1 MQQYPSDRIRNVVL
15 LSQKG
20 AGKSSVAE
28 ALLYVTGGS
37 NRLGNILDGNTAS
50 DFQPEEIKHHTSLS
64 LTVLA
69 CEWKKSKVNLID
81 VPGDPEFVGEIL
93 SGTRV
98 ADAAVLVIDAQSGIE
113 VGTELAW
120 KYAEQADL
128 PVMFILNRMDR
139 ENIDLAAVVEELGE
153 AFGPVAALQLPYGS
167 GSNFTGVVD
176 LLGLKGIRFTSGKS
190 ELEDRP
196 EGIADDAAALR
207 DGLLDAV
214 VAVDDEL
221 TAKYLEDEEITE
233 AEMIT
238 ALHTGVRERSVFPL
252 LCMSSTENLGAAEV
266 LNAIVDILPS
276 ADESLEN
283 ANGEMAALAFKTIVD
298 PKLGHQTFLKVMS
311 GELVANTTAHNLNKR
326 ADERIGHIICPI
338 GRDHVEVPSI
348 AAGDICTVAKL
359 SDTLT
364 GDTLVA
370 NKNNGAGLPG
380 IDFPEP
386 NMALAISP
394 KTKSDIDKLGSAL
407 HRMTEED
414 PTLKVVRE
422 QATGETLLWG
432 MGDSHVNIAL
442 EKIQQKFGAQVD
454 ISTPQIPYKETLS
467 RSATANGRFKRQSGG
482 HGQFGDITI
491 ILESL
496 GGGTDDIEFKDEI
509 RGGAI
514 SKNFVPAVEKGVRGA
529 AEQGVLAGFPTVG
542 FRARLID
549 GKEHQ
554 VDSSDQAFQLAGA
567 MAFRE
572 GAANARPTLLEPI
585 HNFEIRVPDTFTG
598 PVIGDLNSRRG
609 RVSGTDQGAAGE
621 TVITAEI
628 PLAETQRYSIDL
640 KQITQGRGGFSSEF
654 VRYDEVPQ
662 HLHAAVIAEY
672 KKQEE

>member
-28 ALLYVTGGS
+28 ALLYVSGGS
-37 NRLGNILDGNTAS
+37 SRLGKIEDGNTAS
-50 DFQPEEIKHHTSLS
+50 DFQPEEIKHHTSSS
-64 LTVLA
+64 LAVLA

-98 ADAAVLVIDAQSGIE
+98 ADAAILVIDAQAGIE

-120 KYAEQADL
+120 KYAAQANL
-128 PVMFILNRMDR
+128 PVMFVLSRMDR
-139 ENIDLAAVVEELGE
+139 ENIEFAAVVEELGE

-167 GSNFTGVVD
+167 GAKFVGVVD
-176 LLGLKGIRFTSGKS
+176 LLGLKGIRFTGGKS
-190 ELEDRP
+190 ELEDCP
-196 EGIADDAAALR
+196 EAIADDAAALR

-221 TAKYLEDEEITE
+221 TEKYLEDEEITE
-233 AEMIT
+233 AEMKT

-276 ADESLEN
+276 ADEPLEDR
-283 ANGEMAALAFKTIVD
+283 NGEMTALAFKTIVD
-298 PKLGHQTFLKVMS
+298 PQLGHQTFLKVMS
-311 GELVANTTAHNLNKR
+311 GELAANTTAHNLNKR
-326 ADERIGHIICPI
+326 ADERIGHVICPV
-338 GRDHVEVPSI
+338 GREHVEVPSI

-370 NKNNGAGLPG
+370 DKNNGSGLPG

-394 KTKSDIDKLGSAL
+394 RSKSDIDKLGTAL

-432 MGDSHVNIAL
+432 MGDSHVNIAM
-442 EKIQQKFGAQVD
+442 EKIQQKFGAHLEV
-454 ISTPQIPYKETLS
+454 STPQVPYKETLT
-467 RSATANGRFKRQSGG
+467 RSATAHGRFKRQSGG
-482 HGQFGDITI
+482 HGQFGDVTI
-491 ILESL
+491 ILESI
-496 GGGTDDIEFKDEI
+496 GVDSDDIEFKDEI

-514 SKNFVPAVEKGVRGA
+514 SKNYVPAVEKGVRGA
-529 AEQGVLAGFPTVG
+529 AEEGVLAGFPTVG

-549 GKEHQ
+549 GKQHQ
-554 VDSSDQAFQLAGA
+554 VDSSDQAFHLAGA

-572 GAANARPTLLEPI
+572 GAANARPTLLGPI
-585 HNFEIRVPDTFTG
+585 HNFEIRVPDSFTG
-598 PVIGDLNSRRG
+598 AVIGDLNARRG
-609 RVSGTDQGAAGE
+609 RVSGTDQGEAGE
-621 TVITAEI
+621 TVVTAEI
-628 PLAETQRYSIDL
+628 PLAEAQRYSIDL

-654 VRYDEVPQ
+654 VRYEELPQ
-662 HLHAAVIAEY
+662 HLQAAVIAEH
-672 KKQEE
+672 KKQDE

>member
-1 MQQYPSDRIRNVVL
+1 MQQYPSNRIHNVVL

-28 ALLYVTGGS
+28 AMLYVSGGS
-37 NRLGNILDGNTAS
+37 NRLGKIEDGNTAS

-64 LTVLA
+64 LSVLA
-69 CEWKKSKVNLID
+69 CEWKKSKVNVID

-120 KYAEQADL
+120 KYAQQAGL
-128 PVMFILNRMDR
+128 PIMFILNRMDR
-139 ENIDLAAVVEELGE
+139 ENIEFEAVVEELAE

-167 GSNFTGVVD
+167 GGNYTGVID

-190 ELEDRP
+190 ELEDCP
-196 EGIADDAAALR
+196 EHLADDAAALR

-238 ALHTGVRERSVFPL
+238 ALHIGVRERSVFPL
-252 LCMSSTENLGAAEV
+252 LCMSSTENLGTGEV

-276 ADESLEN
+276 AGESLEN
-283 ANGEMAALAFKTIVD
+283 PNGQLSALAFKTIVD
-298 PKLGHQTFLKVMS
+298 PQLGHQTFLKVMS
-311 GELVANTTAHNLNKR
+311 GELSANTTVHNVGKR
-326 ADERIGHIICPI
+326 ADERVGHIICPV
-338 GRDHVEVPSI
+338 GREHVEVPAL

-359 SDTLT
+359 SGTLT
-364 GDTLVA
+364 GDTLTSD
-370 NKNNGAGLPG
+370 KNGASLPG

-394 KTKSDIDKLGSAL
+394 RTKSDVDKLGTAL

-414 PTLKVVRE
+414 PTLKVLRE

-442 EKIQQKFGAQVD
+442 EKIEQKFGAQVEV
-454 ISTPQIPYKETLS
+454 STPQVPYKETLS
-467 RSATANGRFKRQSGG
+467 TSATAHGRFKRQSGG
-482 HGQFGDITI
+482 HGQFGDVTI
-491 ILESL
+491 VLESL
-496 GGGTDDIEFKDEI
+496 GGGTDAVEFVDEI

-514 SKNFVPAVEKGVRGA
+514 SKNYVPAVEKGVRA
-529 AEQGVLAGFPTVG
+529 AAVEGVLAGFPTVG
-542 FRARLID
+542 FRTRLTD

-567 MAFRE
+567 LAFKE
-572 GAANARPTLLEPI
+572 GAVRARPTLLEPI
-585 HNFEIRVPDTFTG
+585 HNFEIRVPDSFTG
-598 PVIGDLNSRRG
+598 AVIGDLNARRG
-609 RVSGTDQGAAGE
+609 RVSGTDQKEAGE
-621 TVITAEI
+621 TLITAEI
-628 PLAETQRYSIDL
+628 PLAEAQRYSIDL
-640 KQITQGRGGFSSEF
+640 KQITQGRGGFTSEF
-654 VRYDEVPQ
+654 VRYEELPQ
-662 HLHAAVIAEY
+662 HLQATVIAEHE
-672 KKQEE
+672 KQEE

>member
-1 MQQYPSDRIRNVVL
+1 MPSV
-15 LSQKG
+15 
-20 AGKSSVAE
+20 
-28 ALLYVTGGS
+28 
-37 NRLGNILDGNTAS
+37 
-50 DFQPEEIKHHTSLS
+50 
-64 LTVLA
+64 
-69 CEWKKSKVNLID
+69 
-81 VPGDPEFVGEIL
+81 
-93 SGTRV
+93 
-98 ADAAVLVIDAQSGIE
+98 
-113 VGTELAW
+113 
-120 KYAEQADL
+120 
-128 PVMFILNRMDR
+128 
-139 ENIDLAAVVEELGE
+139 
-153 AFGPVAALQLPYGS
+153 
-167 GSNFTGVVD
+167 
-176 LLGLKGIRFTSGKS
+176 
-190 ELEDRP
+190 
-196 EGIADDAAALR
+196 
-207 DGLLDAV
+207 
-214 VAVDDEL
+214 
-221 TAKYLEDEEITE
+221 
-233 AEMIT
+233 
-238 ALHTGVRERSVFPL
+238 
-252 LCMSSTENLGAAEV
+252 
-266 LNAIVDILPS
+266 
-276 ADESLEN
+276 
-283 ANGEMAALAFKTIVD
+283 
-298 PKLGHQTFLKVMS
+298 
-311 GELVANTTAHNLNKR
+311 
-326 ADERIGHIICPI
+326 
-338 GRDHVEVPSI
+338 

-370 NKNNGAGLPG
+370 DKNNGAILPG

-394 KTKSDIDKLGSAL
+394 KTKSDIDKLGAAL

-482 HGQFGDITI
+482 HGQFGDVTI

-514 SKNFVPAVEKGVRGA
+514 SKNYVPAVEKGVRGA

-585 HNFEIRVPDTFTG
+585 HNFEIRVPDSFTG

-628 PLAETQRYSIDL
+628 PLNRLETDHPGARRLFFRVRPLRRTPPASPRRRHRRTQEAGRITGASNRPGLRRYRRI
-640 KQITQGRGGFSSEF
+640 GRTGAGKFQARVNPYRTPMMISTVSWSSFS
-654 VRYDEVPQ
+654 Y
-662 HLHAAVIAEY
+662 
-672 KKQEE
+672 